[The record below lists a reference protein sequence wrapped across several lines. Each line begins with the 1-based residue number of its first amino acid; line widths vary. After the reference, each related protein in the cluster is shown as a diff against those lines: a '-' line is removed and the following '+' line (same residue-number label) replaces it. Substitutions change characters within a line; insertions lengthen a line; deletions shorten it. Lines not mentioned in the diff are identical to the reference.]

1 MHDATEPGTGEFTD
15 VVNGF
20 PLANSFHLEL
30 FLSSELQ

>member
-1 MHDATEPGTGEFTD
+1 MDDDAEPGTGEFMD

-30 FLSSELQ
+30 FPSSELQ